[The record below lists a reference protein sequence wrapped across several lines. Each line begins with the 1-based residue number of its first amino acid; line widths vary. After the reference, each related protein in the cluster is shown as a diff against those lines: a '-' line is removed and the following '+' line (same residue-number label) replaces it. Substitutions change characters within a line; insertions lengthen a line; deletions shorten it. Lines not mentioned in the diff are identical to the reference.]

1 VRVLIIDDDW
11 LFADVIRGALE
22 RVGLEVIGV
31 AHTGRDGLKRV
42 RKYHPD
48 GVVLDIGLPDQDGF
62 VVGRRILE
70 ESPRI
75 KVVILTSFNDQ
86 HRIEEAASLGFT
98 AYLTRDMD
106 VPQFQYA
113 IGRAFAGKRMVRPST
128 RPPRARSPVLLSE
141 LTPREYEVLTLLVEG
156 AGATQIAVRLG
167 ISRNT
172 VRTHVQSILTK
183 FQVHSRLEAATFA
196 LQHGLV
202 APGRRPSSLV
212 G

>member
-1 VRVLIIDDDW
+1 MRVLIIDDDR

-22 RVGLEVIGV
+22 RVGLEVVGV
-31 AHTGRDGLKRV
+31 AHTGRGGLEHAREL
-42 RKYHPD
+42 HPD

-62 VVGRRILE
+62 EVGQRILE
-70 ESPRI
+70 GSPRT
-75 KVVILTSFNDQ
+75 KVVILSTLNDP
-86 HRIEEAASLGFT
+86 RRVEEAASLGFT
-98 AYLTRDMD
+98 AYLTKDME
-106 VPQFQYA
+106 VSQFQHA
-113 IGRAFAGKRMVRPST
+113 IGRAFAGKTTVRAGARPSRST
-128 RPPRARSPVLLSE
+128 SPVLLSE

-156 AGATQIAVRLG
+156 AGATQIAERLG

-183 FQVHSRLEAATFA
+183 LQVHSRLEAATFA

-202 APGRRPSSLV
+202 PPGRRPSSLA

>member
-1 VRVLIIDDDW
+1 VRVLIIDDDR

-22 RVGLEVIGV
+22 RVGLEVAAV
-31 AHTGRDGLKRV
+31 AHTGRDGLTRV
-42 RKYHPD
+42 REHHPD

-70 ESPRI
+70 ESPTT
-75 KVVILTSFNDQ
+75 KVVILSTFDDPR
-86 HRIEEAASLGFT
+86 RIDEAAALGFT
-98 AYLTRDMD
+98 GYLTKDLD
-106 VPQFQYA
+106 VSQFQLA
-113 IGRAFAGKRMVRPST
+113 IGRAFAGKTARSGG
-128 RPPRARSPVLLSE
+128 RPPRGRAPILHSE

-156 AGATQIAVRLG
+156 AGATSIAERLG

-183 FQVHSRLEAATFA
+183 LQVHSRLEAATFA
-196 LQHGLV
+196 LRHDLV
-202 APGRRPSSLV
+202 APGRRPSSLA